1 VVICYDDPVSIT
13 LDGVRKSFRGTPVL
27 DIRRLEIPK
36 GAQWII
42 TGSSGS
48 GKTTFLNLVSGI
60 LTPDAGSITVS
71 GTDITRLSE
80 PDRDRFRAAKI
91 GIVFQTFNLLQGFT
105 ALENVLLGM
114 LFADRV
120 DPDRAGALLDRVGLK
135 EKRDQN
141 PDALSVGQQQRVA
154 IARALANKPEILLA
168 DEPTGN
174 LDPKT
179 GETIIELLKEMCGEN
194 GTTLLCVTHQPQV
207 MQSFKDVTDLTCL
220 SGK

>member
-1 VVICYDDPVSIT
+1 MSIV
-13 LDGVRKSFRGTPVL
+13 LNGLRKAFNGTPVL
-27 DIRRLEIPK
+27 SIDRLEIPK

-60 LTPDAGSITVS
+60 LAPDAGTVTVA
-71 GTDITRLSE
+71 GTEITRLPE
-80 PDRDRFRAAKI
+80 AARDRFRAEKI
-91 GIVFQTFNLLQGFT
+91 GVVFQTFNLLQGFS

-114 LFADRV
+114 LFAGRV
-120 DPDRAGALLDRVGLK
+120 DTARAEALLERVGLK
-135 EKRDQN
+135 EKRHQT

-154 IARALANKPEILLA
+154 LARALANRPEILLA

-179 GETIIELLKEMCGEN
+179 GESIIALLKEMCAEN

-207 MQSFKDVTDLTCL
+207 MQSFKDVTDLSTF
-220 SGK
+220 GRTG

>member
-1 VVICYDDPVSIT
+1 MN
-13 LDGVRKSFRGTPVL
+13 GVRKAFNGTPVL
-27 DIRRLEIPK
+27 SIDRLDIPK

-60 LTPDAGSITVS
+60 LTPDAGTVTVA
-71 GTDITRLSE
+71 GTEITRLPE
-80 PDRDRFRAAKI
+80 AARDRFRAEKI
-91 GIVFQTFNLLQGFT
+91 GFVFQTFNLLQGFT

-120 DPDRAGALLDRVGLK
+120 DRARAESLLDRVGLK
-135 EKRDQN
+135 DKRDQT

-154 IARALANKPEILLA
+154 IARAIANKPEILLA

-179 GETIIELLKEMCGEN
+179 GDSIIGLLKEVCGEN

-220 SGK
+220 SGKSS

>member
-1 VVICYDDPVSIT
+1 VSIA
-13 LDGVRKSFRGTPVL
+13 LNGVRKGFNGTPVL
-27 DIRRLEIPK
+27 SIDRLDIPK

-42 TGSSGS
+42 TGASGS
-48 GKTTFLNLVSGI
+48 GKSTFLNLVSGI
-60 LTPDAGSITVS
+60 LTPDAGTVTVA
-71 GTDITRLSE
+71 GTEITRLPE
-80 PDRDRFRAAKI
+80 AARDRFRAEKI
-91 GIVFQTFNLLQGFT
+91 GFVFQTFNLLQGFT

-120 DPDRAGALLDRVGLK
+120 DRGRAESLLERVGLK
-135 EKRDQN
+135 EKRDQP

-179 GETIIELLKEMCGEN
+179 GDSIIGLLKEVCGEN

-207 MQSFKDVTDLTCL
+207 MQSFKDVTDLSCL
-220 SGK
+220 SGRSS

>member
-1 VVICYDDPVSIT
+1 VSIA
-13 LDGVRKSFRGTPVL
+13 LNGVRKAFHGQPVL
-27 DIRRLEIPK
+27 SIDRLEIPK

-60 LTPDAGSITVS
+60 LTPDAGTITVA
-71 GTDITRLSE
+71 GTDITRLPEAS
-80 PDRDRFRAAKI
+80 RDRFRAERI
-91 GIVFQTFNLLQGFT
+91 GVVFQTFNLLQGFS
-105 ALENVLLGM
+105 ARENVLLGM
-114 LFADRV
+114 LFAGRV
-120 DPDRAGALLDRVGLK
+120 DAARADALLDRVGLK
-135 EKRDQN
+135 EKRDQK

-179 GETIIELLKEMCGEN
+179 GESIIGLLKEVCGEN

-207 MQSFKDVTDLTCL
+207 MQSFKDVTDLSCL
-220 SGK
+220 SGR

>member
-1 VVICYDDPVSIT
+1 MSIA
-13 LDGVRKSFRGTPVL
+13 LNGVRKAFRGTPVL
-27 DIRRLEIPK
+27 SIDRLDIPK

-42 TGSSGS
+42 TGASGS

-60 LTPDAGSITVS
+60 LTPDAGTVTVG
-71 GTDITRLSE
+71 GTEITRLPE
-80 PDRDRFRAAKI
+80 AARDRFRAEKI
-91 GIVFQTFNLLQGFT
+91 GFVFQTFNLLQGFS
-105 ALENVLLGM
+105 ALENILLGM

-120 DPDRAGALLDRVGLK
+120 DSARADALLDRVGLK
-135 EKRDQN
+135 DKRDQN

-179 GETIIELLKEMCGEN
+179 GESIIGLLKDVCREH

-207 MQSFKDVTDLTCL
+207 MQSFKDVTDLACL

>member
-1 VVICYDDPVSIT
+1 MSIA
-13 LDGVRKSFRGTPVL
+13 LNGVRKAFHGHPVL
-27 DIRRLEIPK
+27 SIDRLEIPK

-60 LTPDAGSITVS
+60 LTPDAGTITVG
-71 GTDITRLSE
+71 GTEITRLSE
-80 PDRDRFRAAKI
+80 ASRDRFRAEKI
-91 GIVFQTFNLLQGFT
+91 GVVFQTFNLLQGFS
-105 ALENVLLGM
+105 AHENVLLGM
-114 LFADRV
+114 LFAGQV
-120 DPDRAGALLDRVGLK
+120 DAARADALLERVGLR
-135 EKRDQN
+135 EKRDQK

-179 GETIIELLKEMCGEN
+179 GESIIGLLKEVCGEN

-207 MQSFKDVTDLTCL
+207 MQSFKDVTDLSCL

>member
-1 VVICYDDPVSIT
+1 MSIV
-13 LDGVRKSFRGTPVL
+13 LEGVRKSYRGVPVL
-27 DIRRLEIPK
+27 SIDRLVVSK

-42 TGSSGS
+42 TGESGS

-60 LTPDAGSITVS
+60 LTPDSGSITIS

-80 PDRDRFRAAKI
+80 ASRDRFRAEKI
-91 GIVFQTFNLLQGFT
+91 GIVFQTFNLLQGFS
-105 ALENVLLGM
+105 ARENILLGM
-114 LFADRV
+114 LFANRV
-120 DPDRAGALLDRVGLK
+120 DPARADFLLARVGLTD
-135 EKRDQN
+135 KRDRN
-141 PDALSVGQQQRVA
+141 PDELSVGQQQRVA
-154 IARALANKPEILLA
+154 IARALANQPEILLA

-179 GETIIELLKEMCGEN
+179 GESIIELLKEVCREN

-207 MQSFKDVTDLTCL
+207 MASFKDVTDLSCL

>member
-1 VVICYDDPVSIT
+1 MA
-13 LDGVRKSFRGTPVL
+13 GVRKSFRGSPVL
-27 DIRRLEIPK
+27 SIDKLAIPK

-42 TGSSGS
+42 TGASGS

-60 LTPDAGSITVS
+60 LTPDAGTITV
-71 GTDITRLSE
+71 GETEITRLPE
-80 PDRDRFRAAKI
+80 AARDRFRAEKI
-91 GIVFQTFNLLQGFT
+91 GFVFQTFNLLQGFT

-114 LFADRV
+114 LFADKV
-120 DPDRAGALLDRVGLK
+120 DRPRAEALLDRVGLK
-135 EKRDQN
+135 DKMHET
-141 PDALSVGQQQRVA
+141 PDTLSVGQQQRVA
-154 IARALANKPEILLA
+154 IARALANRPEILLA

-179 GETIIELLKEMCGEN
+179 GESIIDLLKEVCREN

-207 MQSFKDVTDLTCL
+207 MQSFKDVTDLSCL

>member
-1 VVICYDDPVSIT
+1 VSIA
-13 LDGVRKSFRGTPVL
+13 LNGVRKAFNGTPVL
-27 DIRRLEIPK
+27 SIDRLEIPT
-36 GAQWII
+36 GAQWVI
-42 TGSSGS
+42 TGASGS

-60 LTPDAGSITVS
+60 LTPDAGTVTVA
-71 GTDITRLSE
+71 GTEITRLPE
-80 PDRDRFRAAKI
+80 AARDRFRAEKI
-91 GIVFQTFNLLQGFT
+91 GFVFQTFNLLQGFT
-105 ALENVLLGM
+105 AVENVLLGM

-120 DPDRAGALLDRVGLK
+120 DRARAESLLERVGLK
-135 EKRDQN
+135 DKRDQP

-179 GETIIELLKEMCGEN
+179 GESIIALLKEVCGEN

-220 SGK
+220 SGKSS

>member
-1 VVICYDDPVSIT
+1 VSIV
-13 LDGVRKSFRGTPVL
+13 LEGVRKSFRGTPVISIDKL
-27 DIRRLEIPK
+27 DIPK
-36 GAQWII
+36 SAQWII
-42 TGSSGS
+42 TGASGS

-60 LTPDAGSITVS
+60 LAPDAGSITVS
-71 GTDITRLSE
+71 GTEITRLGE
-80 PDRDRFRAAKI
+80 ADRDRFRARSI

-114 LFADRV
+114 LFADKV
-120 DPDRAGALLDRVGLK
+120 DPDRADALLDRVGLK
-135 EKRDQN
+135 DKRGQN
-141 PDALSVGQQQRVA
+141 PDTLSVGQQQRVA

-179 GETIIELLKEMCGEN
+179 GESIIGLLKEVCREN

-207 MQSFKDVTDLTCL
+207 MQSFKDVTDLSCL
-220 SGK
+220 SGR

>member
-1 VVICYDDPVSIT
+1 VSIV
-13 LDGVRKSFRGTPVL
+13 LEGVRKSYRGATVL
-27 DIRRLEIPK
+27 SIDQLKVPK

-42 TGSSGS
+42 TGQSGS

-60 LTPDAGSITVS
+60 LTPDSGSITVS

-80 PDRDRFRAAKI
+80 AERDRFRADKI
-91 GIVFQTFNLLQGFT
+91 GIVFQTFNLLQGFS
-105 ALENVLLGM
+105 ARENVLLGM
-114 LFADRV
+114 LFADQV
-120 DPDRAGALLDRVGLK
+120 DPARADSLLARVGLTD
-135 EKRDQN
+135 KRHDS
-141 PDALSVGQQQRVA
+141 PDRLSVGQQQRVA

-179 GETIIELLKEMCGEN
+179 GESIIELLKEVCREH

-207 MQSFKDVTDLTCL
+207 MASFKDVTDLSCL

>member
-1 VVICYDDPVSIT
+1 ME
-13 LDGVRKSFRGTPVL
+13 GVRKGYKGTTVL
-27 DIRRLEIPK
+27 RIDKLSVPK

-60 LTPDAGSITVS
+60 LMPDSGSITVS

-80 PDRDRFRAAKI
+80 AARDRFRAEKI
-91 GIVFQTFNLLQGFT
+91 GFVFQTFNLLQGFSVR
-105 ALENVLLGM
+105 ENVLLGM

-120 DPDRAGALLDRVGLK
+120 DPARADSLLDRVGLTD
-135 EKRDQN
+135 KRDQN

-179 GETIIELLKEMCGEN
+179 GETIIDLLKEVCREN

-207 MQSFKDVTDLTCL
+207 MASFKDVTDLSCL

>member
-1 VVICYDDPVSIT
+1 MSIV
-13 LDGVRKSFRGTPVL
+13 LEGVRKSYHGTPVL
-27 DIRRLEIPK
+27 SIRQLTVPK

-42 TGSSGS
+42 TGRSGS

-71 GTDITRLSE
+71 GTEITRLSE
-80 PDRDRFRAAKI
+80 PARDRFRAEKI
-91 GIVFQTFNLLQGFT
+91 GVVFQTFNLLQGFS
-105 ALENVLLGM
+105 ARENVLLGM

-120 DPDRAGALLDRVGLK
+120 DPSRSAALLDRVGLR
-135 EKRDQN
+135 EKQHAN
-141 PDALSVGQQQRVA
+141 PDTLSVGQQQRVA
-154 IARALANKPEILLA
+154 IARALANQPEILLA

-179 GETIIELLKEMCGEN
+179 GESIIELLKEVCREN

-207 MQSFKDVTDLTCL
+207 MASFKDVTDLSCL
-220 SGK
+220 SGP

>member
-1 VVICYDDPVSIT
+1 MSIV
-13 LDGVRKSFRGTPVL
+13 LEGVRKSFRGTPVISIDKL
-27 DIRRLEIPK
+27 DIPK
-36 GAQWII
+36 SAQWII
-42 TGSSGS
+42 TGASGS

-60 LTPDAGSITVS
+60 LAPDAGSITVS
-71 GTDITRLSE
+71 GTEITRLGE
-80 PDRDRFRAAKI
+80 ADRDRFRARSI

-114 LFADRV
+114 LFADKV
-120 DPDRAGALLDRVGLK
+120 DPDRADALLDRVGLK
-135 EKRDQN
+135 DKRGQN
-141 PDALSVGQQQRVA
+141 PDTLSVGQQQRVA

-179 GETIIELLKEMCGEN
+179 GESIIGLLKEVCREN

-207 MQSFKDVTDLTCL
+207 MQSFKDVTDLSCL
-220 SGK
+220 SGR